1 MRAAVQMHA
10 PAAVI
15 PFELIFL
22 AVQSETAVGD
32 AVGVSADE
40 RSLVAAVREAV
51 LQRVK
56 SADDVSAVGDAFAD
70 SARPGDEGDGEI
82 LVFQSEFA
90 DDTPV
95 GECAE
100 YGFFHGECSFP
111 LSDELVFGAEPRIG
125 LRFLISSLIV
135 TQKNVREKPSDEKT
149 VAELTKAPKAFIM
162 EEKIVSKRGMT

>member
-1 MRAAVQMHA
+1 MCFAVVALQRVIHAVERNLAAA
-10 PAAVI
+10 
-15 PFELIFL
+15 
-22 AVQSETAVGD
+22 D

-111 LSDELVFGAEPRIG
+111 LSDELDFGAEPRIG
-125 LRFLISSLIV
+125 LRFLISSLIIS
-135 TQKNVREKPSDEKT
+135 QKNVREKASDEKT
-149 VAELTKAPKAFIM
+149 VAELTKVPKAFIM
-162 EEKIVSKRGMT
+162 GEKIVSKRGMT